1 MSGSLE
7 GILVPITIFGSIAG
21 IVISARYFRYKERTQ
36 LQETLRSAYEKGQP
50 VAPELIEAMQVG
62 PKNVKA
68 LRPYFGPERDLRRG
82 IFWLAW
88 AVALLV
94 AGGLQYY
101 YDPSNDATGT
111 LMAVACFP
119 GFVGLAYL
127 LIYFLTRSN
136 KAEA

>member
-7 GILVPITIFGSIAG
+7 GILVPMTIFGSIAG
-21 IVISARYFRYKERTQ
+21 IAISARYFRYKERTQ
-36 LQETLRSAYEKGQP
+36 LQDTLRSAYERGQP
-50 VAPELIEAMQVG
+50 VAPELVEAMQAG
-62 PKNVKA
+62 PKDIRR
-68 LRPYFGPERDLRRG
+68 LRPFFGPERDLRRG

-88 AVALLV
+88 AVAFLV

-101 YDPSNDATGT
+101 YDPSNDSTGT

-127 LIYFLTRSN
+127 LVYVLTRP
-136 KAEA
+136 KKTEA